1 MKLALIVV
9 ASVGVHEAVAHGFVH
24 LKPYPGYSGDLVVT
38 GMVGAWITNENARV
52 FWNLHG
58 LEKENCKSVPEG
70 VANACGIH
78 IHTGMDCTDA
88 ASVGGHHYDAALA
101 SDPWAPI
108 SYASFGDGVSS
119 GHARD
124 INIGKVNIAGRAL
137 VVHDS
142 TGARVACGELPASLF
157 SPPSSTKRI
166 SVDLKP
172 YPGYTG
178 DLAVK
183 GLAGAW
189 LSGYAGGDL
198 AGVWWALTGLE
209 TENCK
214 TVPEGVGNA
223 CGIHIHTGMDCTDA
237 TSIGGHYFDADTVES
252 DPWAPISYNSYF
264 SGTSAGHV
272 DGINIGYRGQGIE
285 GRALVVHDST
295 GARVAC
301 GEIPATFFTMV

>member
-1 MKLALIVV
+1 MKLALIAV
-9 ASVGVHEAVAHGFVH
+9 ASVGVHEAVARGVH

-38 GMVGAWITNENARV
+38 GTVGAWIKNENAGV
-52 FWNLHG
+52 FWKLQG
-58 LEKENCKSVPEG
+58 LEKENCKSVPAG

-88 ASVGGHHYDAALA
+88 ASVGGHYYDAALA

-108 SYASFGDGVSS
+108 SYESFGDGLSS
-119 GHARD
+119 GHAKG
-124 INIGKVNIAGRAL
+124 INIGNVNIAGRAL

-157 SPPSSTKRI
+157 RPPSSTKRI

-189 LSGYAGGDL
+189 LSGAN
-198 AGVWWALTGLE
+198 AGVWWALSGLE
-209 TENCK
+209 TENCRM
-214 TVPEGVGNA
+214 VPEGVGNA

-237 TSIGGHYFDADTVES
+237 TSIGGHYFDADAVES
-252 DPWAPISYNSYF
+252 DPWAPISYESF
-264 SGTSAGHV
+264 GDGLSAGHAQ
-272 DGINIGYRGQGIE
+272 DINIGENQVIE

-301 GEIPATFFTMV
+301 GEIPAAFFTMV